1 MSKLDYSKI
10 TPEQRLA
17 IDEVMDEFDF
27 EKVERHM
34 KTVNWGW
41 SAPTPEDEWN
51 LEIPDISQLKAA
63 CRRLLVNAFTS
74 VTMNK
79 EEGHD
84 YDGPCYSSKGSDVP
98 YEEVLRDLKA
108 RDEQD
113 MNRKVDPL
121 RPTPDAV
128 IVDSTHLSFDEV
140 VETILGIVKEKYHE

>member
-27 EKVERHM
+27 EEVERHM

-51 LEIPDISQLKAA
+51 LEIPDLSTIKAA
-63 CRRLLVNAFTS
+63 CRKLLVNAFTA

-79 EEGHD
+79 EDGHD
-84 YDGPCYSSKGSDVP
+84 YDGPCYSSCGGFTVYAWPNNSCQVFFAVTDWWVDG
-98 YEEVLRDLKA
+98 EDINNDLTI
-108 RDEQD
+108 RED
-113 MNRKVDPL
+113 RY
-121 RPTPDAV
+121 
-128 IVDSTHLSFDEV
+128 DS
-140 VETILGIVKEKYHE
+140 